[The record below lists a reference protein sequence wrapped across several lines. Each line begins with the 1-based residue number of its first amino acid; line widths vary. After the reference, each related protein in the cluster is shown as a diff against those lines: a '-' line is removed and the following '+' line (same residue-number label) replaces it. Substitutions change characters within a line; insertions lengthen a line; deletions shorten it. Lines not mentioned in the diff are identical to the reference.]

1 MPTILSLLLVT
12 ATLLACRRYGV
23 RSMLPLAAI
32 PALIY
37 VSGIYDGPILKLVA
51 VAPFMGLLAGYQI
64 DQGRPY
70 GQVIAGAALPGLAM
84 AIPFLADL
92 LLGTGQDP
100 ESVEQVASQLE
111 AAGLDMMGEEYGP
124 EAEKLTVQILH
135 LQHRLQPAVLVI
147 SALLTAVLG
156 YRLAWSVAPKLDI
169 RLPKAPF
176 IHVWRLWDWLIWVL
190 VGATAA
196 ALLGSAAVRD
206 LALNTMFVVVLLYG
220 VQGFALARHFAK
232 RKSVPVYLEL
242 LFYGSLMLS
251 PGFGV
256 IVLVGAGLMETWFDW
271 RRLSHRQE
279 PVEEES
285 QH

>member
-1 MPTILSLLLVT
+1 MPTIVSLLLVT

-23 RSMLPLAAI
+23 RGIVPFAAI

-37 VSGIYDGPILKLVA
+37 VSGIYSEPILKLLA
-51 VAPFMGLLAGYQI
+51 AAPFIGLLAGYQI
-64 DQGRPY
+64 DRGRPY
-70 GQVIAGAALPGLAM
+70 GQVMATAALPGLAM
-84 AIPFLADL
+84 AIPYLVEL
-92 LLGTGQDP
+92 LLGAGQDP
-100 ESVEQVASQLE
+100 EFADQVSSQME
-111 AAGLDMMGEEYGP
+111 AAGLDVIGEEYG
-124 EAEKLTVQILH
+124 AEKLTVQILH
-135 LQHRLQPAVLVI
+135 LQHRLQPAGLVV

-169 RLPKAPF
+169 ELPQAPF
-176 IHVWRLWDWLIWVL
+176 VRLWRLWDWLIWVL

-196 ALLGSAAVRD
+196 ALLGTPVIRD
-206 LALNTMFVVVLLYG
+206 LAFNAMFVVALLYG

-232 RKSVPVYLEL
+232 RMSVPVYLEL

-256 IVLVGAGLMETWFDW
+256 LVLIGAGLMETWFDW
-271 RRLSHRQE
+271 RRLSHRHE

>member
-1 MPTILSLLLVT
+1 MLTIVSLLLVT

-23 RSMLPLAAI
+23 RSILPFAVI
-32 PALIY
+32 PALVY
-37 VSGIYDGPILKLVA
+37 VSGIYAGPILKLLVA
-51 VAPFMGLLAGYQI
+51 APFIGLLAGYQI
-64 DQGRPY
+64 DRGRLY
-70 GQVIAGAALPGLAM
+70 GQVIAAAALPGLAM
-84 AIPFLADL
+84 AIPFLVDL

-100 ESVEQVASQLE
+100 ESVDQVASQLE

-135 LQHRLQPAVLVI
+135 LQHRLQPAVLVV

-169 RLPKAPF
+169 GLPQAPS
-176 IHVWRLWDWLIWVL
+176 IHLWRLWDSLIWVL

-196 ALLGSAAVRD
+196 ALLGTAAIRD
-206 LALNTMFVVVLLYG
+206 LAFNTMFVILLLYG

-232 RKSVPVYLEL
+232 RMPVPVYLEL

-256 IVLVGAGLMETWFDW
+256 LVLVGAGLMETWFDW
-271 RRLSHRQE
+271 RRLSHRHE

>member
-1 MPTILSLLLVT
+1 MPTIVSLLLVT
-12 ATLLACRRYGV
+12 VTLLACRRYGV
-23 RSMLPLAAI
+23 RSIVPFAAI

-37 VSGIYDGPILKLVA
+37 LSGIYAEPILKLLA
-51 VAPFMGLLAGYQI
+51 AAPFIGLLAGYQI
-64 DQGRPY
+64 DRGRPY
-70 GQVIAGAALPGLAM
+70 GQVMAAAAVPGLAM
-84 AIPFLADL
+84 ALPFLVEL
-92 LLGTGQDP
+92 LLGAGQDP
-100 ESVEQVASQLE
+100 EFADQVTSQLE
-111 AAGLDMMGEEYGP
+111 AAGLDAMGGEYGA

-135 LQHRLQPAVLVI
+135 LQHRLQPAVLVV

-169 RLPKAPF
+169 GLPQAPF
-176 IHVWRLWDWLIWVL
+176 VHVWRLWDWLIWVL

-196 ALLGSAAVRD
+196 ALLGTPVIRD
-206 LALNTMFVVVLLYG
+206 LAFNVMFVIALLYG

-232 RKSVPVYLEL
+232 RMSVPVYLEL

-271 RRLSHRQE
+271 RRLSHRHE